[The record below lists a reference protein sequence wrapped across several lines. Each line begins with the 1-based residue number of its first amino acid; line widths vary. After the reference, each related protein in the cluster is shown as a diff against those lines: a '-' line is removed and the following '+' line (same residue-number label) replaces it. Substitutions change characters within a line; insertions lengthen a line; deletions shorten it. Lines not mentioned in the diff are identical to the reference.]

1 MSRNRRTVTVDDRVI
16 EEEELWDLM
25 VTAFEGGSN
34 YWIGTVNVSVE
45 TRKLHSIFASEFGN
59 TVTSWRWYHQVPFV
73 LAGTSGYKGHELEMD
88 TPAGKFYLTINKLFD
103 GLKLMHEEA
112 STHYNNFISENWD
125 AITADVFLQYAL
137 FGEVIF
143 G

>member
-1 MSRNRRTVTVDDRVI
+1 MSRKRRTVEIDGRTF
-16 EEEELWDLM
+16 EEEDLWDLM

-34 YWIGTVNVSVE
+34 YWIGTVNMSVE
-45 TRKLHSIFASEFGN
+45 TRKLHSLFANEFSN

-88 TPAGKFYLTINKLFD
+88 TPAGKYYLTITKLFE
-103 GLKLMHEEA
+103 GLENMHEE
-112 STHYNNFISENWD
+112 SPRHYKDFIEENWD

-137 FGEVIF
+137 FGKVIF